1 MSASINL
8 ISYNI
13 RNHIAYHPL
22 GATQGK
28 GQSLTTQAN
37 LSSPQVTDQ
46 YSLNHFASP
55 KLGEDYTK
63 SDALMQLWKEAHT
76 INLNDSNSTVGLCMD
91 PTEADLAAL
100 ENQLET
106 DGLGGQINF
115 SQVSGDFETM
125 FATVHAGNL
134 GGAIDYLVS
143 RTAALEGKLNRNFSG
158 EELQAQLQELN
169 NVFQQGKERLIDS
182 YAGRL
187 QDALGLSDADAQ
199 SVRDSLGSL
208 IFQRLQTYR
217 DAQAAMPDALTGTKD
232 SWLLNH
238 YEYMASQLRQTAE
251 TITDRAS
258 GGDFT
263 LGDLRAAGEVAGAY
277 QTIYQGVATGKG
289 GDEAFLALDLSMID
303 MKTETLIQRG
313 LVSDNMAKMLQ
324 TSLAQRHQNALDVSD
339 QRLAVRQQEALSG
352 EAPIPQINR
361 ELFQSIYDAVL
372 DSFHQNGGDAL
383 AAIRD
388 GVAFGKEATAQAH
401 RENPS
406 VTRWGISKES
416 YWERFYTS
424 SQVSDWHGGTRTQK
438 SEYQSYADSW
448 QHFLSTISSVQGRY
462 LEASG
467 ADAPAYTNSLIN
479 TQG

>member
-13 RNHIAYHPL
+13 RNHTAYNPL

-28 GQSLTTQAN
+28 EQGLMTQPSLST
-37 LSSPQVTDQ
+37 PKMTDQ
-46 YSLNHFASP
+46 FSLNHFASP

-63 SDALMQLWKEAHT
+63 SDALMQLWKEIHT
-76 INLNDSNSTVGLCMD
+76 INLNDPNSTAGLCLD
-91 PTEADLAAL
+91 PTEADLTAL
-100 ENQLET
+100 EKQLEAG
-106 DGLGGQINF
+106 GLNGQINF
-115 SQVSGDFETM
+115 SQVSGDFEKM

-134 GGAIDYLVS
+134 GDAIDYLAS

-158 EELQAQLQELN
+158 KELQAQLQELK
-169 NVFQQGKERLIDS
+169 NVFQQGKGQLIDS

-187 QDALGLSDADAQ
+187 QDALGLSDADTQ
-199 SVRDSLGSL
+199 TVRDSLDNL
-208 IFQRLQTYR
+208 ISQRLQIYR
-217 DAQAAMPDALTGTKD
+217 DAQTEMPNTLTGAKD
-232 SWLLNH
+232 CWLLNH
-238 YEYMASQLRQTAE
+238 DEYMASQLRQTAG
-251 TITDRAS
+251 TISDSTS
-258 GGDFT
+258 GGNLT
-263 LGDLRAAGEVAGAY
+263 LGDLRAAGEIAGAY
-277 QTIYQGVATGKG
+277 QTIYHDVATGKG

-303 MKTETLIQRG
+303 MKTETLIQNG
-313 LVSDNMAKMLQ
+313 LVSDSMAKMLQ

-339 QRLAVRQQEALSG
+339 QRLTVRQQEALPS
-352 EAPIPQINR
+352 EAPIPQMDR
-361 ELFQSIYDAVL
+361 KLFQSIYDAVL
-372 DSFHQNGGDAL
+372 TSFRKNGGDAL
-383 AAIRD
+383 DAIRD
-388 GVAFGKEATAQAH
+388 GVVLGKEATAQAH
-401 RENPS
+401 RENPR
-406 VTRWGISKES
+406 VTRWGISKET

-467 ADAPAYTNSLIN
+467 IEAPAYTNSLIN

>member
-1 MSASINL
+1 M
-8 ISYNI
+8 
-13 RNHIAYHPL
+13 
-22 GATQGK
+22 
-28 GQSLTTQAN
+28 
-37 LSSPQVTDQ
+37 TDQ

-55 KLGEDYTK
+55 KPGEDYTK
-63 SDALMQLWKEAHT
+63 SDVLMQLWKEAHT
-76 INLNDSNSTVGLCMD
+76 INLNDPNSTVGLCLD

-100 ENQLET
+100 ENQLEA

-134 GGAIDYLVS
+134 GDVIDYLAS

-169 NVFQQGKERLIDS
+169 NVFQQGKEQLIDS

-187 QDALGLSDADAQ
+187 QDALGLSYADAQ

-208 IFQRLQTYR
+208 ISQRLQTYR
-217 DAQAAMPDALTGTKD
+217 DAQAAMPDTLTGTKD
-232 SWLLNH
+232 NWLLNH
-238 YEYMASQLRQTAE
+238 DEYMASQLRQTAG
-251 TITDRAS
+251 TIADSAS

-289 GDEAFLALDLSMID
+289 GDEAFLALDLSVID

-313 LVSDNMAKMLQ
+313 LVSNNMAKMLQ

-339 QRLAVRQQEALSG
+339 QRLTVRQQEALSG
-352 EAPIPQINR
+352 EAPIPQMNR

-388 GVAFGKEATAQAH
+388 GVAFGKEATAHAH
-401 RENPS
+401 RENPR
-406 VTRWGISKES
+406 VTRWGISKET

-448 QHFLSTISSVQGRY
+448 EHFLSTITSGRERY
-462 LEASG
+462 LDATG
-467 ADAPAYTNSLIN
+467 ADVPLYMSSMFISLKV
-479 TQG
+479 

>member
-100 ENQLET
+100 ENQLKT

-238 YEYMASQLRQTAE
+238 DEYMASQLRQTAE

-289 GDEAFLALDLSMID
+289 GDEAFLALDLSRID
-303 MKTETLIQRG
+303 MKTETT
-313 LVSDNMAKMLQ
+313 M
-324 TSLAQRHQNALDVSD
+324 
-339 QRLAVRQQEALSG
+339 
-352 EAPIPQINR
+352 
-361 ELFQSIYDAVL
+361 
-372 DSFHQNGGDAL
+372 
-383 AAIRD
+383 
-388 GVAFGKEATAQAH
+388 
-401 RENPS
+401 
-406 VTRWGISKES
+406 
-416 YWERFYTS
+416 RF
-424 SQVSDWHGGTRTQK
+424 
-438 SEYQSYADSW
+438 
-448 QHFLSTISSVQGRY
+448 
-462 LEASG
+462 
-467 ADAPAYTNSLIN
+467 P
-479 TQG
+479 